1 MRDSWKRSES
11 EGMKDQRIAEH
22 LRALADTE
30 LRSIA
35 PVSGGSIASAFQV
48 TTGGGGRLFV
58 KTEPQ
63 YPDMFEKEAR
73 GLKELAA
80 GNVVRI
86 PEVIGVNEEI
96 LILEYLP
103 TAEKRP
109 AAFHSALGSAV
120 ARLHRNTKPEFGY
133 TEDNY
138 IGATPQ
144 VNCPTH
150 TSWKDFFVVHRLEY
164 QVRLA
169 EQNRLDDREIT
180 SLVHRVERKIDR
192 LIPDDGEPPAL
203 LHGDLWSGNVL
214 CLNDGTPALI
224 DPAVYYGHR
233 EMELGMTR
241 LFGGFDERFYAAYNE
256 SYPLND
262 EWERRTDLYSL
273 YHLFNH
279 LNLFGR
285 SYQAQLYDTLKRLLS

>member
-1 MRDSWKRSES
+1 MNR
-11 EGMKDQRIAEH
+11 QRIEDH
-22 LRALADTE
+22 LRTLADTE
-30 LRSIA
+30 LRTIT
-35 PVSGGSIASAFQV
+35 PVSGGSIAAAYQI
-48 TTGGGGRLFV
+48 TTGDGSRLFI
-58 KTEPQ
+58 KTAPQ
-63 YPDMFEKEAR
+63 FPDMFEREAR
-73 GLKELAA
+73 GLKELSAA
-80 GNVVRI
+80 NTVRI

-96 LILEYLP
+96 LILEFLP
-103 TAEKRP
+103 TASVRP
-109 AAFHSALGSAV
+109 TTFQSALGAALV
-120 ARLHRNTKPEFGY
+120 RLHRATAAEFGF

-144 VNCPTH
+144 VNRPQRS
-150 TSWKDFFVVHRLEY
+150 SWKEFFVVQRLEY

-169 EQNRLDDREIT
+169 ERNRYDDREIT
-180 SLVHRVERKIDR
+180 ALVHRIERMIDR

-214 CLNDGTPALI
+214 CLEDGTPALI

-279 LNLFGR
+279 LNLFGK
-285 SYQAQLYDTLKRLLS
+285 SYQAQIYDTLKRLLN

>member
-1 MRDSWKRSES
+1 MNQ
-11 EGMKDQRIAEH
+11 QRITEH
-22 LRALADTE
+22 LRSLADTE
-30 LRSIA
+30 LRSII
-35 PVSGGSIASAFQV
+35 PVSGGSIASAFQI
-48 TTGGGGRLFV
+48 TTGDGGRLFV

-80 GNVVRI
+80 GSVVRI
-86 PEVIGVNEEI
+86 PEVIGVNDEI
-96 LILEYLP
+96 LILEFLP
-103 TAEKRP
+103 SAEKRSSS
-109 AAFHSALGSAV
+109 FHSALGSAV
-120 ARLHRNTKPEFGY
+120 ARLHRCTAKEFGY
-133 TEDNY
+133 TENNY

-144 VNCPTH
+144 MNLSVSS
-150 TSWKDFFVVHRLEY
+150 SWKDFFVEFRLEY

-169 EQNRLDDREIT
+169 ERNRLDDREIT
-180 SLVHRVERKIDR
+180 SLVHRVVRLIDR
-192 LIPDDGEPPAL
+192 LVPDDGEPPAL

-214 CLNDGTPALI
+214 CLGDGTPALI

-285 SYQAQLYDTLKRLLS
+285 SYQAQIYETLKRLLN

>member
-1 MRDSWKRSES
+1 MNK
-11 EGMKDQRIAEH
+11 QRIAEH
-22 LRALADTE
+22 LRALADVE
-30 LRSIA
+30 LRTIT
-35 PVSGGSIASAFQV
+35 PVSGGSIAASYQAV
-48 TTGGGGRLFV
+48 TGDGGTLFI
-58 KTEPQ
+58 KTEPSF
-63 YPDMFEKEAR
+63 PDMFEKEAR
-73 GLKELAA
+73 GLKSLAA
-80 GNVVRI
+80 GNAVRI

-96 LILEYLP
+96 LILEFLP
-103 TAEKRP
+103 SVEKQLP
-109 AAFHSALGSAV
+109 SFHSALGSAV
-120 ARLHRNTKPEFGY
+120 ARLHRNTNPEFGF

-144 VNCPTH
+144 VNRPTS
-150 TSWKDFFVVHRLEY
+150 TSWKEFFVVHRLEY

-169 EQNRLDDREIT
+169 ERNHYDDREIT
-180 SLVHRVERKIDR
+180 SLVHRVERMIDR
-192 LIPDDGEPPAL
+192 LVPEDGEPPAL

-214 CLNDGTPALI
+214 CLGDGTPALI

-241 LFGGFDERFYAAYNE
+241 LFGGFDERFYAAYHE
-256 SYPLND
+256 TYPLND

-285 SYQAQLYDTLKRLLS
+285 SYQAQIYDTLKRLLQ

>member
-1 MRDSWKRSES
+1 
-11 EGMKDQRIAEH
+11 MKNQRIAEH
-22 LRALADTE
+22 LHTLAEAE
-30 LRSIA
+30 LRTIA
-35 PVSGGSIASAFQV
+35 PVSGGSIANAFLV
-48 TTGGGGRLFV
+48 TTGDGGRLFI
-58 KTEPQ
+58 KTGPQ

-73 GLKELAA
+73 GLKGLAA
-80 GNVVRI
+80 GNAVRI
-86 PEVIGVNEEI
+86 PEVIGANEEI

-103 TAEKRP
+103 TAGKRP
-109 AAFHSALGSAV
+109 ASFPSALGSAV
-120 ARLHRNTKPEFGY
+120 ARLHRNTQQEFGY
-133 TEDNY
+133 IENNY

-144 VNCPTH
+144 MNLPARS
-150 TSWKDFFVVHRLEY
+150 SWKDFFVEHRLEY

-169 EQNRLDDREIT
+169 ERNRFDDREIT
-180 SLVHRVERKIDR
+180 SLVHRAERMIDR

-214 CLNDGTPALI
+214 CLEDGTPALI